1 MAEAEAARP
10 ASHRPGRNR
19 RFDQGRHGRGV
30 LYPRWLWPAFATPGM
45 LWLALFFLLPLY
57 VVLSIAFG
65 TVDPVF
71 RSPIPVW
78 NPLNWD
84 PSQFQFIFGHLVGD
98 AGFFGPPM
106 LRTFLYV
113 AAASIVALVV
123 GYPVAYFVARFA
135 GRRRVLFLVLLLAP
149 FCVSYMM
156 RMLAWVNLLEV
167 DGLVN
172 HTLGIFGVTPVAWL
186 SGQPI
191 TVVLG
196 LVYGYIPYMILPL
209 YAGLDRIDNSLL
221 EAARDLGAGRFSTFR
236 RVTLPMSRPAILTG
250 LLIVSLPMFG
260 DYFTN
265 DLLSGSP
272 RTSMLGNLINT
283 AVSTPGE
290 AAEGAAFVLL
300 LFALLIP
307 PMVYYAMSTSRHSM
321 AEA

>member
-1 MAEAEAARP
+1 
-10 ASHRPGRNR
+10 
-19 RFDQGRHGRGV
+19 
-30 LYPRWLWPAFATPGM
+30 M

-65 TVDPVF
+65 TLDPVF

-106 LRTFLYV
+106 LRTFAYV
-113 AAASIVALVV
+113 IAASVVALVV

-172 HTLGIFGVTPVAWL
+172 HTLGIFGVTPVGMAV
-186 SGQPI
+186 G
-191 TVVLG
+191 T
-196 LVYGYIPYMILPL
+196 
-209 YAGLDRIDNSLL
+209 ADH
-221 EAARDLGAGRFSTFR
+221 R
-236 RVTLPMSRPAILTG
+236 RSRPRLRIHPLHD
-250 LLIVSLPMFG
+250 P
-260 DYFTN
+260 
-265 DLLSGSP
+265 
-272 RTSMLGNLINT
+272 
-283 AVSTPGE
+283 
-290 AAEGAAFVLL
+290 AALRGA
-300 LFALLIP
+300 
-307 PMVYYAMSTSRHSM
+307 
-321 AEA
+321 